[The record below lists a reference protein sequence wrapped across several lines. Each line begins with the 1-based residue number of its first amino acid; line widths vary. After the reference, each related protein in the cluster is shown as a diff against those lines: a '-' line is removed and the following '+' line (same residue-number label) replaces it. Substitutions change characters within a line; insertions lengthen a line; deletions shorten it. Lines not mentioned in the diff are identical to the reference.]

1 MSDKKLNLEEHFTN
15 IEEIIEKMES
25 NTSSLDETFELYK
38 KGLDEIKQANQAL
51 DKIEKEMLVL
61 NAENE
66 LEEF

>member
-1 MSDKKLNLEEHFTN
+1 MSDKKLNLEDHFTN

>member
-1 MSDKKLNLEEHFTN
+1 MSDKKLNIEEHFTN